1 MTTLMT
7 TLPTTTTNGKIPTCP
22 FWEQAVRDCLVN
34 ADSIIADP
42 NLLSDEEND
51 WMLREASQLSADA
64 LEKEIAEQDGAEWTA
79 YSERMKA
86 WSWGIV

>member
-1 MTTLMT
+1 MT
-7 TLPTTTTNGKIPTCP
+7 TLPTTNTNGKIPNCP
-22 FWEQAVRDCLVN
+22 FWEQAVRDCLHN

-51 WMLREASQLSADA
+51 WMLQEASQLSADA
-64 LEKEIAEQDGAEWTA
+64 LEKAVAEQDGAEWTA
-79 YSERMKA
+79 YSERMRA